1 MQSLFGENKI
11 LYDPEKQAEWN
22 KGKKRKKEKKKRKR
36 KERKTEKENRK
47 KKSQEGKKLMTPP
60 F

>member
-22 KGKKRKKEKKKRKR
+22 KGEKR
-36 KERKTEKENRK
+36 KERKEKKKKKTERK
-47 KKSQEGKKLMTPP
+47 KAKREKN
-60 F
+60 

>member
-22 KGKKRKKEKKKRKR
+22 KGEKR
-36 KERKTEKENRK
+36 KERKEKKKKKTERK
-47 KKSQEGKKLMTPP
+47 KTKREKN
-60 F
+60 

>member
-22 KGKKRKKEKKKRKR
+22 KGEKKKERKKRKK
-36 KERKTEKENRK
+36 EKENRK